1 MVGDRYFVGVS
12 SEIVDRLLWP
22 AEGGLGINDP
32 VLLACRCDVLFELG
46 LVVEM
51 AELSVEAQFGLV
63 ELFEEESAEE
73 SGQHTHWKKEV
84 LAATDPTR
92 SVGAGAA
99 TGNNA
104 VDVRMVQQVLAPG
117 VQDREEADLGP
128 QVFGVCGDGEEC
140 LRAGSEEDAVEDF
153 LVLQC

>member
-1 MVGDRYFVGVS
+1 
-12 SEIVDRLLWP
+12 
-22 AEGGLGINDP
+22 
-32 VLLACRCDVLFELG
+32 VLFELG

-73 SGQHTHWKKEV
+73 SGQDAHWKKEV
-84 LAATDPTR
+84 LAVTDLTR

-128 QVFGVCGDGEEC
+128 QVFGVRGDGEEC